1 MLSSFL
7 IENDV
12 VELCQMKRKRGNER
26 ERERER
32 THVYQFFE
40 SGSEAIK
47 RFFCKIWQKNY
58 AAVFRD
64 SSVGRTAHSL
74 CKGKDHCTADL
85 LSICLV
91 SAAYLF
97 GQIRNQLNKRSAI

>member
-1 MLSSFL
+1 MSN
-7 IENDV
+7 EKK
-12 VELCQMKRKRGNER
+12 ERKRD
-26 ERERER
+26 RER
-32 THVYQFFE
+32 TPVYQFFE
-40 SGSEAIK
+40 SGADVIK
-47 RFFCKIWQKNY
+47 GFFAKFDKNSD